1 MMMISRPLLL
11 ALMLAS
17 ASPLAAQTEAPLV
30 PPELPQ
36 DAPDTGSDIE
46 EGFDM
51 FGEAARRL
59 LRGLA
64 SEMEPALD
72 DMGKSLSELEPWLRD
87 LSKRVGDMRHYEKPE
102 TLPNG
107 DILIRRKADAPPMPE
122 PEPEL
127 DPLKPGEM
135 DL

>member
-1 MMMISRPLLL
+1 MYPRPVLF
-11 ALMLAS
+11 ALMFAS
-17 ASPLAAQTEAPLV
+17 ATPLAAQTEPPLV
-30 PPELPQ
+30 PPALPQ
-36 DAPDTGSDIE
+36 QAPDTGSDIE
-46 EGFDM
+46 EGLDL

-72 DMGKSLSELEPWLRD
+72 EMGKSLSSLEPWLRD
-87 LSKRVGDMRHYEKPE
+87 LSKRVGDIQHYEKPE

-107 DILIRRKADAPPMPE
+107 DILIRRKADAPPMPK
-122 PEPEL
+122 PQDAPP
-127 DPLKPGEM
+127 PLKPGEI